1 MVISTSHPDAEKAVE
16 RAKLMAVPAVRI
28 GTVVGESLKIKS
40 TMGECT
46 WEISGLHDLWWN
58 SIGNAMG

>member
-1 MVISTSHPDAEKAVE
+1 VE

-40 TMGECT
+40 TMGECA
-46 WEISGLHDLWWN
+46 WEVSGLHDLWWN
-58 SIGNAMG
+58 SIGNTMK